1 MGTTPAVEERRPPVD
16 WRRASDG
23 IQLAGFAVFLL
34 LNTTGVLPWSIWL
47 DAIALWPVLLMSAGL
62 RMAVDRSRAP
72 WLQLALAGPRPRR
85 AELARVL
92 RPPAD
97 PLRARLD
104 RRLRSPAPR
113 GSTAYGSRGSSSAR
127 DSRPLPRRS
136 RPGALVE
143 GRMASRRGTAR
154 IAAPVDGT
162 TAELRVEGPRRGGP
176 WLWAPGASDQWDLR
190 LDESLPLTVKLGGAM
205 SRVDLDLSGGRL
217 EHVAVEGVFM
227 GTDLRLPR
235 PERDTEVRIAGVFNA
250 VTISVPEGTPVRV
263 HGPGLPFNIVDRG
276 AHGSGPGYDVNLG
289 GIFSAA
295 TVETRPGEPALAA
308 SPGSDAGAARP
319 APSPAGPPASR
330 PPAEAPVPR

>member
-1 MGTTPAVEERRPPVD
+1 MCTPAVADRRPPAD
-16 WRRASDG
+16 WRRATDG

-34 LNTTGVLPWSIWL
+34 LNTTGALPWSFWL
-47 DAIALWPVLLMSAGL
+47 DAIALWPVLVMSAGL
-62 RMAVDRSRAP
+62 RMAVDRTRAP
-72 WLQLALAGPRPRR
+72 WLQLLSPVLVLGAMSWLAFSAHRP
-85 AELARVL
+85 VV
-92 RPPAD
+92 
-97 PLRARLD
+97 
-104 RRLRSPAPR
+104 
-113 GSTAYGSRGSSSAR
+113 SAR
-127 DSRPLPRRS
+127 DWNTVSVARAEGIDRVRLEGQLFGTRFAAAAAPVA
-136 RPGALVE
+136 PGALVE

-154 IAAPVDGT
+154 LDAPVDGT

-217 EHVAVEGVFM
+217 EHVAVEGAFM

-263 HGPGLPFNIVDRG
+263 HGPGLPFNLVERR
-276 AHGSGPGYDVNLG
+276 ARGSGPGYDVNLS

-295 TVETRPGEPALAA
+295 TVETRRGAPSPPASSRPGA
-308 SPGSDAGAARP
+308 PGGSP
-319 APSPAGPPASR
+319 APSGAASAPAPR
-330 PPAEAPVPR
+330 PPAEAPPPR

>member
-1 MGTTPAVEERRPPVD
+1 MGTTAAVEERRPPVD
-16 WRRASDG
+16 WRRATDG

-72 WLQLALAGPRPRR
+72 WLQLLSPVLVLGALSWLAFSAHRPI
-85 AELARVL
+85 L
-92 RPPAD
+92 
-97 PLRARLD
+97 
-104 RRLRSPAPR
+104 
-113 GSTAYGSRGSSSAR
+113 SAR
-127 DSRPLPRRS
+127 DWTAVSLPRADGVDRM
-136 RPGALVE
+136 RLEGQLLGTRFAAVAAPLGPGALVE

-190 LDESLPLTVKLGGAM
+190 LDGSLPLTVKLGGAM
-205 SRVDLDLSGGRL
+205 SRVDLDLSAGRL
-217 EHVAVEGVFM
+217 ERGAVEGVFI

-235 PERDTEVRIAGVFNA
+235 PERDTEVKIAGVFNA

-263 HGPGLPFNIVDRG
+263 HGPGLPFNIIDRG

-308 SPGSDAGAARP
+308 SPGSDAGAAKP
-319 APSPAGPPASR
+319 APSPAGPLPSR